1 MIFIYYDISHRP
13 YTVRGVDRRQKDG
26 QSELPRLFP
35 LTVELTPAAECPG
48 EVPAKPPSKG
58 VSSII

>member
-1 MIFIYYDISHRP
+1 MIYRTALIRCEVW
-13 YTVRGVDRRQKDG
+13 TVARRMVRVSSPVWYPG
-26 QSELPRLFP
+26 PGP
-35 LTVELTPAAECPG
+35 LAVELTPAAECPG

>member
-1 MIFIYYDISHRP
+1 MIFIYYDISHRT

-26 QSELPRLFP
+26 QSELPR
-35 LTVELTPAAECPG
+35 TVELTPAAECPG